1 VDDPRI
7 SEHWTTPTSPAVAA
21 EHVTIFLRSVYGW
34 MCAGLGLTALVALQV
49 ANSPAIVTQLLSN
62 QLLYV
67 GLILAELAL
76 VLYLSA
82 RVERLAP
89 ATATALF
96 VVYAGL
102 NGVTLSL
109 VFLAYTGKSVAD
121 TFIVTAGTFGAMAL
135 LGSTTR
141 RSLAGL
147 GQFAY
152 MGLIGLVL
160 ASLVGLFWHNDALQF
175 VISGVGVLV
184 FTGLAAWDA
193 QRLKQMALSAPEGRT
208 RSLAI
213 VGALFLY
220 LDFIN
225 LFLSLLRF
233 VGTRRD

>member
-1 VDDPRI
+1 
-7 SEHWTTPTSPAVAA
+7 
-21 EHVTIFLRSVYGW
+21 